1 MTPEAVTVT
10 VTTEAVTATDRVV
23 LGLIVERLN
32 DWQWV
37 GEKDAAGVVLVGL
50 RERLLGVE
58 LELKSARPDIDL

>member
-1 MTPEAVTVT
+1 MVTVTVT
-10 VTTEAVTATDRVV
+10 VTTEAVTATDGVV
-23 LGLIVERLN
+23 LGLMVEQLN

-37 GEKDAAGVVLVGL
+37 GEKDAAGIVLVGL

>member
-1 MTPEAVTVT
+1 VTPEAVTVT

-58 LELKSARPDIDL
+58 LELKFARPDIDL